1 VTSFT
6 GLRDLVDIVVG
17 VDTHTTTHTAAL
29 IDARTGGVVGDLTVP
44 ATATGYQ
51 ELVEFVDTQTDARAW
66 AIEGTSSHGCGLT
79 RLLNERH
86 ELVVELDRPE
96 RAKRRNGAKSD
107 QGDAIRAARE
117 ALSRDRNG
125 TPRATGD
132 RQALAVLLAARR
144 SAVQAAGD
152 AARQLIAIL
161 IAAPEPLRAQFA
173 ATTTTAKLALAG
185 RLVPQHGDD
194 AETRTTITVLTSLAA
209 RHQALTAEAAQHQ
222 MAIKAI
228 VASWRPDLLDQHGVG
243 PINAAVV
250 LCAWSHPGRIDREA
264 AFAMLA
270 GVAPIPASSGITN
283 RHRLNRYGDR
293 RLNSALHMIVTVRMR
308 NHQPTVE
315 YLARR
320 TAEGKTKKEIRRCL
334 KRYLARQL
342 YRLLEHPD
350 ADLAAP

>member
-1 VTSFT
+1 MTSLT

-17 VDTHTTTHTAAL
+17 VDTHTSTHTAAV
-29 IDARTGGVVGDLTVP
+29 IDAKTGGVLDDVTVP

-51 ELVEFVDTQTDARAW
+51 ELVEFVDSHSDARAW

-79 RLLNERH
+79 RMLAERH

-96 RAKRRNGAKSD
+96 RASRRNGVKSD
-107 QGDAIRAARE
+107 KTDAIRAARE
-117 ALSRDRNG
+117 ALSRDRLG

-152 AARQLIAIL
+152 AARQLIAIV

-173 ATTTTAKLALAG
+173 GATTAAKLSVAAQLHAEA
-185 RLVPQHGDD
+185 GDD
-194 AETRTTITVLTSLAA
+194 TETVSTIAALHALAA
-209 RHQALTAEAAQHQ
+209 RHRALTAEAAAHQ
-222 MAIKAI
+222 QAIKAI
-228 VASWRPDLLDQHGVG
+228 VTRWRPDLLEQHGVG

-250 LCAWSHPGRIDREA
+250 LCAWSHPGRIHGEA

-270 GVAPIPASSGITN
+270 GVAPIPASSGVTN

-293 RLNSALHMIVTVRMR
+293 RLNSALHMIATVRSR
-308 NHQPTVE
+308 NHQPTLD
-315 YLARR
+315 YITRR
-320 TAEGKTKKEIRRCL
+320 TAAGKTKKEIRRCL
-334 KRYLARQL
+334 KRYIARQL
-342 YRLLEHPD
+342 YRLLEHPTP
-350 ADLAAP
+350 AITT